1 MEEGAHALHDDE
13 DGQREDGPEAEDDV
27 DGDGADVGLAE
38 ATGEGDAEDELPQ
51 HFRQLQDDE
60 SHVCEGYFGRKKSQI
75 LHNQVISI
83 TFPYEQIIPRD
94 SSYR

>member
-38 ATGEGDAEDELPQ
+38 APGEGDAEDELPQ
-51 HFRQLQDDE
+51 HF
-60 SHVCEGYFGRKKSQI
+60 
-75 LHNQVISI
+75 
-83 TFPYEQIIPRD
+83 
-94 SSYR
+94 